1 MRAASAYNRVVAFF
15 QRHDKVVAAG
25 FFRHRLDLFVARA
38 GSAKADVVAHAHVE
52 QEVVLAYVG
61 HAAVVFFKRKV
72 FYVHAADFHA
82 AGIHV
87 PKRGDQ
93 ARQC

>member
-15 QRHDKVVAAG
+15 KRHDKVVAAG
-25 FFRHRLDLFVARA
+25 FFRHRLDLFVTRA
-38 GSAKADVVAHAHVE
+38 GAAKANVVAHAHVE
-52 QEVVLAYVG
+52 QKVVLAYVG
-61 HAAVVFFKRKV
+61 HAAVVFFQRKV
-72 FYVHAADFHA
+72 LNVDAADFHA

-87 PKRGDQ
+87 PKRGDK